1 MWYKI
6 RLVSIVIRK
15 QEWVKVSLLA
25 GRLSDFPVSI
35 TRWEKLVHL
44 SVGLGFNSISCQ
56 PNTDWRWTGRGS
68 ASAQRLAIGFLLQ
81 HSPSRHSLH
90 AHSLTSFSSL
100 PSFPTPSLLIHSERQ
115 QQQQRC
121 LSRTK
126 DCNELILF
134 SLQLHNCP
142 GFLATAAAV
151 ASLSLTHT
159 HTVSHTHMHST
170 HTHTHTH
177 THTLM
182 LDPSKHLVHFYACMW
197 TLLHHSW
204 PFSCVRLLSPFFVV
218 VVFNLDQHLISFP
231 VYSGALSQ
239 WII

>member
-81 HSPSRHSLH
+81 HSPPRHSLH
-90 AHSLTSFSSL
+90 ARSPTSLSSL
-100 PSFPTPSLLIHSERQ
+100 PSSPAPSLLIHSERQKQ

-134 SLQLHNCP
+134 SLLLHNCP

-151 ASLSLTHT
+151 ASLSLSLTHT
-159 HTVSHTHMHST
+159 HTLSHTHICTAHT

-177 THTLM
+177 TH
-182 LDPSKHLVHFYACMW
+182 SHA
-197 TLLHHSW
+197 
-204 PFSCVRLLSPFFVV
+204 R
-218 VVFNLDQHLISFP
+218 SF
-231 VYSGALSQ
+231 
-239 WII
+239 